1 MSNQVLAY
9 TLLRLFVGMNMFLHG
24 AVRLGENYGAF
35 IAWTHSRFADT
46 WLPKWLITLEAGL
59 IPPVEMTIGVLL
71 FLGFQT
77 RLALIMAVSLMA
89 TLVFGMNLLQDWELV
104 FRHLVYVFVFSH
116 LVANLE
122 YNQFSLDGRRASAS
136 S

>member
-1 MSNQVLAY
+1 MVN
-9 TLLRLFVGMNMFLHG
+9 N
-24 AVRLGENYGAF
+24 
-35 IAWTHSRFADT
+35 
-46 WLPKWLITLEAGL
+46 PGL

-136 S
+136 L